1 MVLYNNELGHRRNRL
16 MVIKT
21 QHKPQQKDYSFD
33 LQKVFNSIVSVQS
46 SIPGDA
52 FTAPVLGT
60 ERGGNGIVIKDNGI
74 VLTIGYLVTEAETI
88 WLTDHT
94 GAAVQGH
101 VLGYDQES
109 GLGLI
114 QALGKLNAEVVPIGR
129 SSSLKEADKVVV
141 AGFGG
146 QKNSVSAEVVA
157 VREFAGYWE
166 YLLDEAIF
174 TSPAHPNWGGTG
186 LIGGDGE
193 LLGVGSLFIQHE
205 TIGDEIVDGNMVVP
219 IDLLAPII
227 DDLLTMGRPNKKAR
241 PWLGLFGAESEGA
254 VVVAALTE
262 GGPAHDADVE
272 VGDIVRAVAG
282 NEIGSLADFFRN
294 IWSIGPAG
302 VEVPLLIEREGE
314 VLEIY
319 ISSVARSDML
329 KGPRLH

>member
-1 MVLYNNELGHRRNRL
+1 MA
-16 MVIKT
+16 IKT
-21 QHKPQQKDYSFD
+21 QHKPRQKDYSFD
-33 LQKVFNSIVSVQS
+33 LEKVFNSIVSVQS

-146 QKNSVSAEVVA
+146 QKFIEKTFDRLIELKSLIDSRDSSAVIEIDGGVDNTNSKKLKS
-157 VREFAGYWE
+157 
-166 YLLDEAIF
+166 
-174 TSPAHPNWGGTG
+174 
-186 LIGGDGE
+186 
-193 LLGVGSLFIQHE
+193 LG
-205 TIGDEIVDGNMVVP
+205 
-219 IDLLAPII
+219 
-227 DDLLTMGRPNKKAR
+227 
-241 PWLGLFGAESEGA
+241 
-254 VVVAALTE
+254 
-262 GGPAHDADVE
+262 AD
-272 VGDIVRAVAG
+272 ILVAG
-282 NEIGSLADFFRN
+282 SYILKSSDINNAIDSL
-294 IWSIGPAG
+294 
-302 VEVPLLIEREGE
+302 
-314 VLEIY
+314 
-319 ISSVARSDML
+319 
-329 KGPRLH
+329 K